1 MTWSDQFNRD
11 MSGGAAAP
19 IVLIHVMKGFGTS
32 GREFF
37 MCSAPGYGVPE
48 AVGINVQLSGSSLRP
63 KDWRYTH
70 GTCSVE
76 IVADSISNL
85 AYSARR
91 GAICVVK
98 MGFPGYSLGEF
109 EPIFVGTVNNISGRA
124 PSWTL
129 VLWDGTSL
137 LSSRLSF
144 GASFRSNQNNVFY
157 NVGSGTSYVT
167 TVSGSGSPHFSANS
181 STELDLTDA
190 SILEKL
196 SGSSTTG
203 ALVADDGTNDPF
215 VLLYDTVAG
224 NQVQGISTANK
235 FGTTQR
241 DLSAGMAV
249 YNAAYLEGDPRV
261 ILLRLLISASGTS
274 SLYGK
279 YPDSWGYGLPIDL
292 IDVDDVINVQ
302 TVLTGAL
309 ASGSY
314 TLEYVQSSEVTN
326 SWTWL
331 WSWFK
336 SLGIIPVQRQGLITM
351 RAIQDPSKRLF
362 WSGYHISDD
371 DIEDVMSWSA
381 YHPEMQAEYQQAEVF
396 TGAHTGASVSSKTSY
411 SVPETV
417 PVADTVSYLAG
428 DKIYQ
433 NQTAIANEIKAR
445 VGLWGPNIAEVVTL
459 QCAGLRLA
467 GLAPADMVYLST
479 EALKGG
485 RINATRSGYYNQPCM
500 VLKVATDF
508 VGGRVT
514 LDLAAID
521 PL

>member
-1 MTWSDQFNRD
+1 M
-11 MSGGAAAP
+11 
-19 IVLIHVMKGFGTS
+19 
-32 GREFF
+32 
-37 MCSAPGYGVPE
+37 PE
-48 AVGINVQLSGSSLRP
+48 AVGIEVQMSGSAVSP
-63 KDWRYTH
+63 QGWRYTH

-76 IVADSISNL
+76 VVAESISNL
-85 AYSARR
+85 AYSAIR
-91 GAICVVK
+91 GSICVVK

-109 EPIFVGTVNNISGRA
+109 EPIYCGVVNNITGSA
-124 PSWTL
+124 PSWNITL
-129 VLWDGTSL
+129 FDATYL
-137 LSSRLSF
+137 LTSRLSF
-144 GASFRSNQNNVFY
+144 GAADRSNQNNLFY
-157 NVGSGTSYVT
+157 NVGGGTSYAT
-167 TVSGSGSPHFSANS
+167 TVTGSTEFTANS

-190 SILEKL
+190 SVLEKL
-196 SGSSTTG
+196 SGSGTIG

-215 VLLYDTVAG
+215 VLLYDTIAG
-224 NQVQGISTANK
+224 NQVQGIETSNK

-261 ILLRLLISASGTS
+261 ILLRLLISASNS
-274 SLYGK
+274 STLYDK

-292 IDVDDVINVQ
+292 IDVDEVINVQ
-302 TVLTGAL
+302 TVLSNAL
-309 ASGSY
+309 SSGSY
-314 TLEYVQSSEVTN
+314 VLQYVQSEQVTN
-326 SWTWL
+326 SWLWL
-331 WSWFK
+331 SSWFK
-336 SLGIIPVQRQGLITM
+336 SLGIIPVQRQGLISM

-371 DIEDVMSWSA
+371 DIESVSNWSA
-381 YHPEMQAEYQQAEVF
+381 YHPEMVAEYQQTEVF
-396 TGAHTGASVSSKTSY
+396 TGQHNPASSAVSSKTSY
-411 SVPETV
+411 SVPATL
-417 PVADTVSYLAG
+417 PVADTVSYLAA

-433 NQTAIANEIKAR
+433 NQTAIANEIKSR

-485 RINATRSGYYNQPCM
+485 RIDATRSGYSNQPCM

-514 LDLAAID
+514 LELAAID